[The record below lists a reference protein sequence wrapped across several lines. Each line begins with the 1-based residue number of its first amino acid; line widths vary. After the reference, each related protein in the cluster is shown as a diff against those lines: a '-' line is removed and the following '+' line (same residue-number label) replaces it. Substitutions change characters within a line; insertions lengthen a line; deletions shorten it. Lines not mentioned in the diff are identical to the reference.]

1 MQNAAFAGMSL
12 LRGLYPAHKSGGLQT
27 AVGANTTVMP
37 AKRQKSASTPMA
49 RPSARAPAAPHLSH
63 LCFLSN
69 PLPPVAVSFGYQF
82 PAFEFPRPVS
92 LKNEPPNYRN
102 EILRI
107 ISHY

>member
-49 RPSARAPAAPHLSH
+49 RPSARTPAAPPPQP
-63 LCFLSN
+63 
-69 PLPPVAVSFGYQF
+69 PLFSQQSATTSSVSFGYQF
-82 PAFEFPRPVS
+82 PAFESPLPVS
-92 LKNEPPNYRN
+92 LKNDPTNYRN
-102 EILRI
+102 EF
-107 ISHY
+107 